1 MKQALAA
8 LLPELTNEQLERF
21 DLYYRRLVEWNERV
35 NLTAITDKADVAK
48 KHFYDSLLALP
59 VVPPAARCVDVGTG
73 AGFPGVPVL
82 IARPDVNL
90 TLLDSLQ
97 KRLAF
102 LEALLAELGLSAQ
115 IVHARAEDAGRDA
128 ALRESFDVAFSRAVA
143 SLPVLAELTVPLLK
157 VGGVSVAYKGDAAD
171 EIAAAASAARLLN
184 VRLKSVDV
192 TGDYGARSLVLMY
205 KTGKTPA
212 AYPRKAGTPAKNP
225 L

>member
-1 MKQALAA
+1 MKRALAA

-35 NLTAITDKADVAK
+35 NLTAITEKTDVAK

-59 VVPPAARCVDVGTG
+59 YVPQSARCVDVGTG
-73 AGFPGVPVL
+73 AGFPGLPIL
-82 IARPDVNL
+82 IARPDVNM

-102 LEALLAELGLSAQ
+102 LEALLFELGLSARL
-115 IVHARAEDAGRDA
+115 VHARAEDAGRDA
-128 ALRESFDVAFSRAVA
+128 NLRESFDVAFSRAVA

-171 EIAAAASAARLLN
+171 EIAAAASAARLLH
-184 VRLKSVDV
+184 VRLETVDV
-192 TGDYGARSLVLMY
+192 TGDYGARSLVLMR
-205 KTGKTPA
+205 KTAKTPA
-212 AYPRKAGTPAKNP
+212 AYPRKAGAPAKNP